1 MSFDKLIRDAVR
13 DELAR
18 AIAPLATAV
27 AQLQSQSQIVS
38 RLAGAF
44 GAPLER
50 PVGRP
55 AKAFKPQLRKASV
68 AKNGDDEGSSEC
80 AIAECGRP
88 ARSKGYCA
96 AHYQKFRMLE
106 KTGRLPS
113 DWKEYAAAGSVKNLT
128 LPRGRAGAKALAEA
142 KKKGCAAKP
151 RAAPAQRAGVA
162 AQPDP

>member
-18 AIAPLATAV
+18 AIEPLATAV

-44 GAPLER
+44 GPPLKR

-55 AKAFKPQLRKASV
+55 AKAFKTQTRKSSV
-68 AKNGDDEGSSEC
+68 VKSSTGEGAEC
-80 AIAECGRP
+80 AIMECGRA

-106 KTGRLPS
+106 KTDRLPA
-113 DWKEYAAAGSVKNLT
+113 DWKEYAPPGSVKNLA
-128 LPRGRAGAKALAEA
+128 LPRGRAGAKALADA
-142 KKKGCAAKP
+142 KKKN
-151 RAAPAQRAGVA
+151 
-162 AQPDP
+162 